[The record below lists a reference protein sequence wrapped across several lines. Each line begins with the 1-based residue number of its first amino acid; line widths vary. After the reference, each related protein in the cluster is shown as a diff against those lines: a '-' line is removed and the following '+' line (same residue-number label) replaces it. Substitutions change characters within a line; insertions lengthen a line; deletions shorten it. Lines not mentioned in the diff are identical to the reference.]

1 MGREAHLVP
10 LPGTHPQGPTALRE
24 CAQDAPGG
32 PPERRL
38 AWRCLKR
45 QQVPRAPVRPVA
57 LHAASFTCCSYK
69 SDQWTRIGS
78 HLCERGPANFSEIT
92 RCTAAGAS
100 AAPQVTCVAGRT
112 RPAASAPSPLPT
124 CSSRLCWPAVLHYVA
139 CRGTM
144 LPMDQCCFRRGALRR
159 CGGRRGAGG
168 GERGANETQ
177 QANHGAYCRRVAAA
191 HAVLCMLRCGA
202 PPGRPS
208 ASELIGATGAAA
220 LAIQG
225 FSPGGSR
232 VWFKPLST
240 PQRAPGS
247 CAAGGR
253 KGREGSREGEGK

>member
-1 MGREAHLVP
+1 M
-10 LPGTHPQGPTALRE
+10 AL
-24 CAQDAPGG
+24 QTLGNHS
-32 PPERRL
+32 
-38 AWRCLKR
+38 
-45 QQVPRAPVRPVA
+45 VR
-57 LHAASFTCCSYK
+57 SSR
-69 SDQWTRIGS
+69 RIGS
-78 HLCERGPANFSEIT
+78 DFVLQGGRGQQQ
-92 RCTAAGAS
+92 AAH
-100 AAPQVTCVAGRT
+100 R
-112 RPAASAPSPLPT
+112 PSPLPFT
-124 CSSRLCWPAVLHYVA
+124 PVLACCPALCVPA

-144 LPMDQCCFRRGALRR
+144 LPMDQCCFRMGALRR

-177 QANHGAYCRRVAAA
+177 QANDEAYCRRVAAA

-247 CAAGGR
+247 CAARGGR
-253 KGREGSREGEGK
+253 EGKGREQEVSRG